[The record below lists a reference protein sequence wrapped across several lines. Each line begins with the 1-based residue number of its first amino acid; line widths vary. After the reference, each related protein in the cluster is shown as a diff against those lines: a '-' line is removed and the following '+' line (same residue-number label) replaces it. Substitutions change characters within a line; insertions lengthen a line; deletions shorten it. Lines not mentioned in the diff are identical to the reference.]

1 MGSFV
6 SILPG
11 ARVRADEGIIGTVE
25 RLEQRAEDQS
35 DQPDHMIVR
44 SEDGQWRYSIP
55 LMLVRTVS
63 QDTFHTTVYLS
74 IDAADLPSYID
85 TSLATDSAVS
95 DEETMPTLPS
105 GEWTPPSEEETL
117 RIPLAAEELTAYKQ
131 AALLG
136 KVHLHKGVETV
147 EQRLSVPVYREEAVI
162 ERIPPDQY
170 DAGAPSNPNETII
183 PILEEQL
190 VVEKRTVIKEYIR
203 VRKNVIAEQR
213 DVQDTVR
220 REYVEASEE
229 RLDAAGSAPLLRV
242 MPSPPND
249 SEPAA
254 SAGDGATP

>member
-1 MGSFV
+1 MSSFV

-25 RLEQRAEDQS
+25 RLESRAEGQS

-44 SEDGQWRYSIP
+44 SEDEHWRYSIP

-63 QDTFHTTVYLS
+63 QDTFHTTVYLTIAAEDLPTY
-74 IDAADLPSYID
+74 IDA
-85 TSLATDSAVS
+85 SLDGVH
-95 DEETMPTLPS
+95 DEQTIPALHN
-105 GEWTPPSEEETL
+105 GEWTPSPEAETL

-136 KVHLHKGVETV
+136 RVHLHKGVETV
-147 EQRLSVPVYREEAVI
+147 EQRLTVPVFHEEAVI

-170 DAGAPSNPNETII
+170 DGSAPTNPNETII

-190 VVEKRTVIKEYIR
+190 VVEKRSVVKEYIR
-203 VRKNVIAEQR
+203 VRKNVITEQR
-213 DVQDTVR
+213 DIHDTVR

-229 RLDAAGSAPLLRV
+229 RTDAAASASLLRI
-242 MPSPPND
+242 MPSPLDDVESAVP
-249 SEPAA
+249 A
-254 SAGDGATP
+254 SAGDRTAP